1 MVLALHP
8 TIRHLLRRLI
18 TRVRLRLPLI
28 FQLRFLPLLTHMVQL
43 PRVPGLD
50 RKDPLLIQLISI
62 NLQLM
67 NQDTLLIPSS
77 LAPTTKR
84 NEVPPMT

>member
-28 FQLRFLPLLTHMVQL
+28 FQLRFLPLLTHMVQI

-50 RKDPLLIQLISI
+50 RKDPLSIQLISI
-62 NLQLM
+62 NR
-67 NQDTLLIPSS
+67 LLISPDSLLIQSS

-84 NEVPPMT
+84 NEGTR